1 MSRIVLIILCVIA
14 VVAMYL
20 IYAFG
25 EPNSEEWDHFQYKNL
40 VKEWRTHFFGGLVAL
55 AILVALI
62 VN

>member
-14 VVAMYL
+14 AVALYL

-25 EPNSEEWDHFQYKNL
+25 EPNSEEGHHFEYEAKL
-40 VKEWRTHFFGGLVAL
+40 KEWRIHFAGGLVAL

-62 VN
+62 IN